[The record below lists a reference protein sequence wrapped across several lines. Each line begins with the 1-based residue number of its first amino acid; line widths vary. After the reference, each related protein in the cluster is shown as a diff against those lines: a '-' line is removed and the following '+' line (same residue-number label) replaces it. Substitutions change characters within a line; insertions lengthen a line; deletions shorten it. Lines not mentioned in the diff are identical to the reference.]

1 MIRKLFTADV
11 RSLAAFR
18 IVLGLVL
25 LSELFERS
33 KQIGAHYTD
42 DGVLPRW
49 ANAEYFGWSWSPLH
63 SLSGSLASE
72 QMLFVLHALVYLGF
86 VVGWR
91 TR

>member
-11 RSLAAFR
+11 RRWGPS
-18 IVLGLVL
+18 GSCSGVL